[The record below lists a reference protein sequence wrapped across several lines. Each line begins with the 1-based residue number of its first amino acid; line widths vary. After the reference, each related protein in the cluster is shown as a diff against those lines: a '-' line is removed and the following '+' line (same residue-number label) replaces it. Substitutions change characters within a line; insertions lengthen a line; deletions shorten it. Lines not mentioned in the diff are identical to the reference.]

1 MEEAERMAGLISSYS
16 VPIVGMAKEAVNKA
30 YELSL
35 NEGLDYEK
43 KLFYMSF
50 GMVRFLMKE
59 DRKEGMTA
67 FAEKRA
73 PVFKNK

>member
-1 MEEAERMAGLISSYS
+1 MVSKVVNEDKLMEEAEKMAGLISSYS
-16 VPIVGMAKEAVNKA
+16 VPIVEMAKEAVNKA

-50 GMVRFLMKE
+50 GMV
-59 DRKEGMTA
+59 
-67 FAEKRA
+67 
-73 PVFKNK
+73 

>member
-1 MEEAERMAGLISSYS
+1 MNEDKLMEEAEKMAGLISSYS
-16 VPIVGMAKEAVNKA
+16 VPIVEMAKEAVNKA

-50 GMVRFLMKE
+50 GMV
-59 DRKEGMTA
+59 
-67 FAEKRA
+67 
-73 PVFKNK
+73 

>member
-1 MEEAERMAGLISSYS
+1 MEEAEKMAGLISSYS
-16 VPIVGMAKEAVNKA
+16 VPIVEMAKEAVNKA

-50 GMVRFLMKE
+50 GMV
-59 DRKEGMTA
+59 
-67 FAEKRA
+67 
-73 PVFKNK
+73 